1 MTTHN
6 NKQLT
11 ALLGVF
17 ASLATLL
24 ASCGGFEKVDDPVAR
39 HLVLITVDTWRGDHF
54 LQSRANQ
61 RLTPYLEEF
70 AKHSIVYSQASS
82 VSNCTSPGVAGIL
95 TGMLPQHTGV
105 IANSHFFPDQVPAL
119 ASTLSRNGFVTAAFI
134 SNPVLNKRYGFG
146 RGFDTYRMLRGGK
159 PKRKAPA
166 ALITTFALAWIDQH
180 DATDERLFLWLHYLE
195 PHGPYDPP
203 PATLELFPKE
213 AFEAPRQIP
222 LRSVGDQRGLGAVPY
237 YQQSTSAEYPHDG
250 REYLSRY
257 AAEIRSL
264 DHDLNELFGGLEER
278 GISQDAVLVLTSDHG
293 EALAGDHGYFFS
305 HGDLLTEDQTHVP
318 LMLSYP
324 GCAGGTV
331 SDRPVSTMDI
341 APTVLNL
348 LGVPTE
354 SKLDGRDLLSV
365 RAESVPRTV
374 ATQAPKQ
381 ISIRRGSWKLAW
393 HQEGTLRL
401 FHIDSDPNELQ
412 DVAKKNPKVVAEL
425 RAELN
430 RLRTTKPLAH
440 PPHRQVNL
448 VQEARPIIPGQ

>member
-1 MTTHN
+1 M
-6 NKQLT
+6 
-11 ALLGVF
+11 
-17 ASLATLL
+17 
-24 ASCGGFEKVDDPVAR
+24 
-39 HLVLITVDTWRGDHF
+39 
-54 LQSRANQ
+54 
-61 RLTPYLEEF
+61 
-70 AKHSIVYSQASS
+70 
-82 VSNCTSPGVAGIL
+82 
-95 TGMLPQHTGV
+95 
-105 IANSHFFPDQVPAL
+105 
-119 ASTLSRNGFVTAAFI
+119 
-134 SNPVLNKRYGFG
+134 
-146 RGFDTYRMLRGGK
+146 
-159 PKRKAPA
+159 
-166 ALITTFALAWIDQH
+166 
-180 DATDERLFLWLHYLE
+180 
-195 PHGPYDPP
+195 
-203 PATLELFPKE
+203 
-213 AFEAPRQIP
+213 
-222 LRSVGDQRGLGAVPY
+222 PY

-257 AAEIRSL
+257 AAEVRSL

-448 VQEARPIIPGQ
+448 VQGARPIIPGQ